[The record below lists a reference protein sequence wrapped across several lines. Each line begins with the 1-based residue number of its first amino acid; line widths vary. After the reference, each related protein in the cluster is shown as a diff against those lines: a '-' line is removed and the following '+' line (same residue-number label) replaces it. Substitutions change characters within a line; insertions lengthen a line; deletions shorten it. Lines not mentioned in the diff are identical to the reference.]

1 MQILFIMSV
10 TALLQTFNKPLS
22 CGTKAT
28 SCTFYKVRSLF
39 LLYIKALKK
48 KNTEFVQPFRV
59 SLHLSL
65 FFFYPFP
72 PYFFF
77 FIFLCCIRAYKNSK
91 RGSSFSDVGC
101 ATGYTCV

>member
-48 KNTEFVQPFRV
+48 KKMR
-59 SLHLSL
+59 SLCNHLESLFISLSL
-65 FFFYPFP
+65 FFFLPFSSVFLFL
-72 PYFFF
+72 YF
-77 FIFLCCIRAYKNSK
+77 LMLY
-91 RGSSFSDVGC
+91 
-101 ATGYTCV
+101 

>member
-48 KNTEFVQPFRV
+48 K
-59 SLHLSL
+59 
-65 FFFYPFP
+65 
-72 PYFFF
+72 
-77 FIFLCCIRAYKNSK
+77 KN
-91 RGSSFSDVGC
+91 VVC
-101 ATGYTCV
+101 ATI